1 MQKSEFSP
9 DRPSDG
15 LFPHPC
21 AQGYWKSSL
30 RELRDL
36 RKLTFAALMIALCV
50 VLSHIPAIHLPGD
63 TQVQWTFLA
72 KAATGWVCGPVLGV
86 LFAVA
91 EDTLSFFLTGGGGYP
106 YFPGYTLTTVLGL
119 LTYALC
125 FYRAKPS
132 FGRILLAKFSVNLQ
146 NVVLGSLWSAI
157 LTGKAWVVIAPIRA
171 TKNLILLPVEVLLM
185 VLVFRAIGPA
195 LAKSGLIPKG
205 AVPERKTKTK

>member
-1 MQKSEFSP
+1 MHHSSFS
-9 DRPSDG
+9 G
-15 LFPHPC
+15 ETLYPHPC
-21 AQGYWKSSL
+21 SRPYWRDAA

-72 KAATGWVCGPVLGV
+72 KAITGWVCGPVLGM

-119 LTYALC
+119 LTYALF

-132 FGRILLAKFSVNLQ
+132 IPRMIGAKFCINVQ
-146 NVVLGSLWSAI
+146 NVLLGSLWSAI
-157 LTGKAWVVIAPIRA
+157 LTGKGWLVIVPIRA
-171 TKNLILLPVEVLLM
+171 AKNLILLPVEILLM
-185 VLVFRAIGPA
+185 VLVFRAIAPA
-195 LAKSGLIPKG
+195 LAKGHLIPSG
-205 AVPERKTKTK
+205 AASKTK